1 MRDYFIRRFLLI
13 IPTMIGLTL
22 LVFVITRFVP
32 GGPMDQAMMRFRQ
45 ASIEGSGKAGGPRG
59 DATLSEE
66 QMKQMKA
73 FYGFDK
79 PWPLAYLNW
88 LKNLCVGDL
97 GNSTRYSE
105 PVANLI
111 GERLGVST
119 YFGIMTML
127 LSYGV
132 CIPLGV
138 IKALKHRTFVDTWS
152 SVLIFAGYAIPS
164 FTLAAL
170 LVVFAAARWKLFPV
184 GGFTSD
190 GFDDLSLAGK
200 VSDILHHTTLPLIC
214 YMIGAF
220 AFLTMLKKNSLM
232 DNLAADYIRT
242 AVAKGCSFAQ
252 AVRRHALRNSFIPI
266 ATSLGHELGLFVAGS
281 FLIESIF
288 DIDGFGLL
296 GYQSLLDRDYPV
308 VMGVLVISAVLT
320 LLGNILSDFFVALTD
335 PRVRF
340 D

>member
-22 LVFVITRFVP
+22 LVFAITRFVP
-32 GGPMDQAMMRFRQ
+32 GGPMERAMMQFRM
-45 ASIEGSGKAGGPRG
+45 ASSEGRSSGPGGG
-59 DATLSEE
+59 GASLSES
-66 QMKQMKA
+66 QLQQLKA

-79 PWPLAYLNW
+79 PWPLAYADW
-88 LKNLCVGDL
+88 LGKVCQGDL
-97 GNSTRYSE
+97 GTSTRYTE
-105 PVANLI
+105 PVWDLI
-111 GERLGVST
+111 AERLPVST
-119 YFGIMTML
+119 YFGLMTFL
-127 LSYGV
+127 LSYGI

-138 IKALKHRTFVDTWS
+138 LKALKHQQPVDTWS
-152 SVLIFAGYAIPS
+152 SVFIFAGYAIPS
-164 FTLAAL
+164 FALGAL
-170 LVVFAAARWKLFPV
+170 LVVFCAARWQWFPV

-190 GFDDLSLAGK
+190 EFEDLSLLGQAW
-200 VSDILHHTTLPLIC
+200 DILQHTALPLIC
-214 YMIGAF
+214 YLVGSF
-220 AFLTMLKKNSLM
+220 AFLTMMKKNSLL

-242 AVAKGCSFAQ
+242 AVAKGCDFKQ

-266 ATSLGHELGLFVAGS
+266 ATSLGHNLTLFIAGS

-288 DIDGFGLL
+288 DINGFGLL

-308 VMGVLVISAVLT
+308 VMGQLVIVGVLT

-340 D
+340 E